1 MKKSKITVSSS
12 QIINGLALY
21 FSLSFLIAAVFAA
34 FYTGEIGAVFRG
46 WYLILVTPSPLVTDY
61 FAIGGAFQRP
71 AQCRSLR
78 PGLLCFHGML
88 KGAIPM

>member
-34 FYTGEIGAVFRG
+34 FIPAKSARSFGAG
-46 WYLILVTPSPLVTDY
+46 I
-61 FAIGGAFQRP
+61 
-71 AQCRSLR
+71 
-78 PGLLCFHGML
+78 
-88 KGAIPM
+88 